1 MPVPFFQFVP
11 DFEYVSRLPGA
22 SISEY
27 VIVKNLFRRAKLNP
41 EIFNDLTNFTQ
52 YKIIG
57 DERPDQVAN
66 KIYQN
71 PYYDW
76 VVLLSNNTIDLVN
89 EWPLSQGSFQNY
101 MTSKYGSD
109 DKFLEPHHYETTRQ
123 VDSTGKTVLPAGLQ
137 VPKSFTFSYFDSG
150 NKVTRRNITK
160 VVTNLDYEENIQLNK
175 RNIFLM
181 RPEFISQ
188 AIVNLEE
195 VMLIRKG
202 STQYVNNTTSRGE
215 NIRIYQ

>member
-27 VIVKNLFRRAKLNP
+27 ITVKNLFRRAKLNP
-41 EIFNDLTNFTQ
+41 EVFNDLTNFTEYQ
-52 YKIIG
+52 IIG
-57 DERPDQVAN
+57 DERPEQIAY
-66 KIYQN
+66 KIYEN

-76 VVLLSNNTIDLVN
+76 VVLLSNNIIDLVN

-101 MTSKYGSD
+101 MTSKYGAEQN
-109 DKFLEPHHYETTRQ
+109 FLEPHHYETTKQ

-150 NKVTRRNITK
+150 NKVTRRNITN
-160 VVTNLDYEENIQLNK
+160 VITNLDYEENIQLNK
-175 RNIFLM
+175 RNIYLM
-181 RPEFISQ
+181 RPEFVGE
-188 AIVNLEE
+188 AITNLEE
-195 VMLIRKG
+195 IMKIRKG
-202 STQYVNNTTSRGE
+202 STQYVNTNTSKGE